1 MQGAWAGF
9 AKNPSNGPGWPRLG
23 SALGVELGVLGG
35 KDVPSGEK
43 TVPLVKADLACAL
56 YDPILI
62 AANLAYL

>member
-62 AANLAYL
+62 AANLAY